1 MMLFQVS
8 YERLMEEIRNEK
20 IDPNSKD
27 KLEREDL
34 GEAFAYYL
42 TSFDRP
48 KVYVYVVLKSELT
61 DIQANQLFPLSKDVD
76 RRITD
81 NFKLKAI
88 ADTLNRIEGQLAR
101 KPLVEKHFET
111 KIIEKEIIVESKKEL
126 KK

>member
-1 MMLFQVS
+1 MMLFQIS

-27 KLEREDL
+27 KLELEDL
-34 GEAFAYYL
+34 GNAFAYYL

-48 KVYVYVVLKSELT
+48 KAYVYVVLKSELT
-61 DIQANQLFPLSKDVD
+61 DVQKLQLSPLSKPID

-88 ADTLNRIEGQLAR
+88 ADTLNRIEGQLIR
-101 KPLVEKHFET
+101 NPV
-111 KIIEKEIIVESKKEL
+111 KIIERVETQVVTE
-126 KK
+126 